1 MNENSFLKI
10 KENMNMKGYCLP
22 QPQLLYNK
30 TIKPDSKGAIK
41 YRGPLKQAYKFDD
54 WLVVYSSETK
64 DNDVDD
70 IVDCLA

>member
-41 YRGPLKQAYKFDD
+41 YRGPLK
-54 WLVVYSSETK
+54 
-64 DNDVDD
+64 
-70 IVDCLA
+70 